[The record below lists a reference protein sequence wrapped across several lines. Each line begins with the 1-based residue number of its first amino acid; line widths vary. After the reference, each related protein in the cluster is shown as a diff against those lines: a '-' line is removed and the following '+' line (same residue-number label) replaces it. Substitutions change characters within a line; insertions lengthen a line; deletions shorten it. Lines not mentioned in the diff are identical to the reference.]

1 MEAHPEKIAL
11 KAYIAAGHFADADVA
26 IARVKAERE
35 QGVPTYNGPLRKR
48 WFVEVIEEVGPR
60 PLRAPL
66 PLRAPRPM
74 SDLDRRRAGLPVS
87 NLPPMIDLTAVHCG
101 WGR

>member
-1 MEAHPEKIAL
+1 MEVHPEKIAL
-11 KAYIAAGHFADADVA
+11 KAYIAAGRFADADAA

-48 WFVEVIEEVGPR
+48 WFVEVIEEVGARQP
-60 PLRAPL
+60 PL
-66 PLRAPRPM
+66 PLRPPRPM
-74 SDLDRRRAGLPVS
+74 SDLDRRRAGLPVA
-87 NLPPMIDLTAVHCG
+87 NLPPVIDLAAVHCG